1 MKYLL
6 IIVPVAT
13 MILLVVMYLRREKE
27 YASDDQPQRLEDKMA
42 GAALQQFEARTRT
55 PLSKASGNLA
65 LWLFLPLS
73 MGLVVCYFRVEV
85 ISGVRVLPGSF
96 FTFIVLFLS
105 LIEWILVSSWS
116 GRPGKNV
123 WDTVLQV
130 LAALAFLTLL
140 TLMDPL
146 GASNSVMM

>member
-6 IIVPVAT
+6 IIIPVAT
-13 MILLVVMYLRREKE
+13 MILLLVMYLRREKV
-27 YASDDQPQRLEDKMA
+27 YTSDDQAQCLEDKMA
-42 GAALQQFEARTRT
+42 EAALQQFEARTKT

-65 LWLFLPLS
+65 LLLLLPLS
-73 MGLVVCYFRVEV
+73 IGLVVCYFRVEV
-85 ISGVRVLPGSF
+85 ISGVRMLPGSF

-116 GRPGKNV
+116 GRPGKNLR
-123 WDTVLQV
+123 DTLLQV

-140 TLMDPL
+140 ALMDPL
-146 GASNSVMM
+146 GASNSVAF